1 MKRAAIVAG
10 VAAVQLALTG
20 VAVAPQLS
28 ARVTGE
34 KLLVR
39 VAPVD
44 PIDPFRGAYVDLD
57 YPDLAA
63 PEKRLGRPAGDLY
76 VTLAEK
82 DGVWVGTDWTR
93 ERPDD
98 GTYIACRDNGW
109 HLTCGI
115 ESLFTS
121 QRRAK
126 ELENDLMR
134 GGAIAEIRVDSR
146 GNAAVLDIKA
156 K

>member
-28 ARVTGE
+28 ARITGDTI
-34 KLLVR
+34 LVR
-39 VAPVD
+39 VAPID

-57 YPDLAA
+57 YPDLT
-63 PEKRLGRPAGDLY
+63 PRTDRLGRNSGDLY
-76 VTLAEK
+76 VTLTEK

-93 ERPDD
+93 ERPD
-98 GTYIACRDNGW
+98 GVTYIACRDNGW
-109 HLTCGI
+109 RLNCGI
-115 ESLFTS
+115 ESLFAS

-126 ELENDLMR
+126 QLETQLMR
-134 GGAIAEIRVDSR
+134 DGAIAELRVDGR
-146 GNAAVLDIKA
+146 GNAAVLDIRPK
-156 K
+156 